1 VGSDLA
7 SPLWQNAILYGSALF
22 LLWEIF
28 GGWRRG
34 VIRAGLHFGA
44 FVASGFLGLLAGQG
58 VASLIGILMP
68 GISFLAGL
76 VVGSVV
82 ALLVL
87 GICLFL
93 SAVLFKRTSQQPP
106 GLVRWLFGAGGAV
119 FGLLTGLFILW
130 SGITLI
136 RAAGAIAQSAPSAS
150 GFSKN
155 LVDLKRSLE
164 KGPLGGLIESIDIL
178 PTETY
183 DRIVRLGELSKNPD
197 AMISALRK
205 IETHGAIPDMPSRMH
220 AFFIESPAR
229 RPETVGRQRRLHA
242 MQPMVRLA
250 MGASAT
256 PRVGGPHVAH
266 FMYLTCYRHFCF
278 LAVGATKHETV
289 CFSPSSFFL

>member
-1 VGSDLA
+1 MGADLA
-7 SPLWQNAILYGSALF
+7 SPFWQNAILYGAALF

-76 VVGSVV
+76 VVGSIV

-106 GLVRWLFGAGGAV
+106 GLVRWLFGAGGAI

-136 RAAGAIAQSAPSAS
+136 RAAGAIAQSAPS

-164 KGPLGGLIESIDIL
+164 KGPLGGLVESIDIL

-197 AMISALRK
+197 AMMRFLDDPEVQK
-205 IETHGAIPDMPSRMH
+205 I
-220 AFFIESPAR
+220 
-229 RPETVGRQRRLHA
+229 
-242 MQPMVRLA
+242 MVH
-250 MGASAT
+250 
-256 PRVGGPHVAH
+256 PRVQALLDDPQVLQAAESKNFTVLMQSRTILNAATDPSLQKLVAE
-266 FMYLTCYRHFCF
+266 LDLEKALDR
-278 LAVGATKHETV
+278 AIVPKQNPPAPKKK
-289 CFSPSSFFL
+289 P